1 MTLTPGAFARTAALV
16 LLVVVVQISGVQNAS
31 VLGGTIDFIPLFVA
45 AVAIY
50 AGSVSVAL
58 TGFATGL
65 LLDLAIGHTL
75 GMTSLVLTAL
85 GYGVGRYR
93 DLRDPSHG
101 LLPIPVAAAAT
112 AGYLVAVAAVSFLLD
127 IQASVS
133 LLILRE
139 AVITVLI
146 NVALALPFFALVRR
160 VLRPVLAVDPLHR
173 MRRRSE
179 QPTTSGPIG
188 LRGLEVNR

>member
-1 MTLTPGAFARTAALV
+1 MTATPAAFVRTGALV
-16 LLVVVVQISGVQNAS
+16 LLVVIVQISGVQNAS
-31 VLGGTIDFIPLFVA
+31 VLGGTIDVIPLFVA

-50 AGSVSVAL
+50 AGSVPGAIV
-58 TGFATGL
+58 GFSTGL
-65 LLDLAIGHTL
+65 LLDLAIGQTL

-112 AGYLVAVAAVSFLLD
+112 AGYLVAIAAVSIMLE

-139 AVITVLI
+139 AAITVLL
-146 NVALALPFFALVRR
+146 NVALALPVFALVRR
-160 VLRPVLAVDPLHR
+160 VLRPVLAVDPLQR
-173 MRRRSE
+173 MRRRAE
-179 QPTTSGPIG
+179 PRGSGPIG

>member
-1 MTLTPGAFARTAALV
+1 VTLTPGAFLRTGLLV
-16 LLVVVVQISGVQNAS
+16 LLAVIVQISGVQNAS
-31 VLGGTIDFIPLFVA
+31 VLGGTIDVIPLFVA

-50 AGSVSVAL
+50 AGSVSGAVV
-58 TGFATGL
+58 GFSTGL
-65 LLDLAIGHTL
+65 LLDLAIGQTL
-75 GMTSLVLTAL
+75 GMTSLVLTAV

-112 AGYLVAVAAVSFLLD
+112 AGYLVAVAAVSIMLE

-133 LLILRE
+133 LLLVRE
-139 AVITVLI
+139 AIITVLL
-146 NVALALPFFALVRR
+146 NVALALPLFALVRR
-160 VLRPVLAVDPLHR
+160 LLRPVLAVDPLHR
-173 MRRRSE
+173 MRRRAA
-179 QPTTSGPIG
+179 PTESGPLG